1 MSRPTQNFSWDLFPL
16 DSACAKTLDKS
27 SMTTKSHRLD
37 LSFAKIWFILIEN
50 NYRVNFILNSANVH
64 QFRPKGTL
72 TLDITRYMTIEG
84 ITPWRGSQ
92 VPTVPSF
99 FFEDMRFRRVIPNF
113 ARELRELW
121 ELSLTSPTWWNF
133 CYYGDVT
140 FATTRGSKIASSN
153 ESEHSSATR

>member
-50 NYRVNFILNSANVH
+50 NYRINFILNSANVH

-72 TLDITRYMTIEG
+72 TLDITRYMTIER
-84 ITPWRGSQ
+84 ITPWRGSRSSHGSQ
-92 VPTVPSF
+92 L
-99 FFEDMRFRRVIPNF
+99 FFEDVRFRCVFLNF

-121 ELSLTSPTWWNF
+121 ELGVTSSTWWNF

-153 ESEHSSATR
+153 ESENSSATR